1 MRSRRGFCR
10 ARFPRFDEILEARV
24 PTKKKSRNPADS
36 VETPSA
42 PDPRESLPQTAS
54 SWKQVLVDLQAALTD
69 VPPPSEPKPN
79 DLVEAMLH
87 LYFAD
92 GLACG
97 YGQEARRRIDESFV
111 DRNEF
116 RVTEA
121 YEVEELMRDL
131 QIPRLFE
138 RCTWVRESVAQ
149 TYNDQ
154 NGVSLDF
161 LRALGVGDRANFFQR
176 TPALRPHVAAFLNNL
191 LTIEE
196 LCFSDKSTLRVQQ
209 KLGMDPKDAE
219 ANNFIAQVRTIL
231 QPYGH
236 LPLAVGPDLPTG
248 KPNLA
253 HTLSPACILV
263 RLLPGA
269 KKRG

>member
-1 MRSRRGFCR
+1 MT
-10 ARFPRFDEILEARV
+10 
-24 PTKKKSRNPADS
+24 TKKKSRSAAEP
-36 VETPSA
+36 ETAAA
-42 PDPRESLPQTAS
+42 PDPREALPQNAA
-54 SWKQVLVDLQAALTD
+54 SWKAVLDDLETVLKD
-69 VPPPSEPKPN
+69 IPPPAEPKAN

-87 LYFAD
+87 IHFAD

-97 YGQEARRRIDESFV
+97 YGQEARRRIVESFV

-121 YEVEELMRDL
+121 FEVEELLSDL
-131 QIPRLFE
+131 EIPKLFE
-138 RCTWVRESVAQ
+138 RCTWVREAVSQ

-161 LRALGVGDRANFFQR
+161 LRNLGVGDRGNFFQR
-176 TPALRPHVAAFLNNL
+176 SPALRPHVAAFLNNV

-209 KLGMDPKDAE
+209 KLGMDPKDE
-219 ANNFIAQVRTIL
+219 AANKFIAQLRATL
-231 QPYGH
+231 KPYGH
-236 LPLAVGPDLPTG
+236 LPLCVGNDLPSG

-253 HTLSPACILV
+253 HMLSPACILV